1 MRTYILY
8 GALALGGCAAPEQA
22 FPHLAALPTPEA
34 PATTAAQRQADM
46 DSLQARGAAT
56 REAGRMVRA
65 GEDLKAD
72 LPK

>member
-1 MRTYILY
+1 MRTAILF
-8 GALALGGCAAPEQA
+8 GLLLLGGCAVPEQA
-22 FPHLAALPTPEA
+22 FPALAALPVPPV
-34 PATTAAQRQADM
+34 PATTPAEREADLTA
-46 DSLQARGAAT
+46 LQARGAAT